1 MRFAL
6 VLLLSISGSSASQAQ
21 SAAPPQ
27 PIAITGGTVVNV
39 ESGTPIRDA
48 VVVIEGNRISAIG
61 TAGKVAI
68 PPGAAKIDATGKWL
82 IPGLMNLHV
91 HLGLA
96 LPSREGAELAGE
108 SDADLVLRMATNAR
122 KSLHAGVTTIRLP
135 GDRRHADM
143 ALKRAIDRGEMEGPR
158 MFSSGEMIPITGGHG
173 AGRGTETYDGPF
185 EIRRQVRRQIFA
197 GASWIKIAISSGIA
211 TPRGDIAG
219 ALMTRDEM
227 EAVTDIARR
236 HGVRVTAHSGSAAA
250 TMEAVDAGVS
260 CIEHGYFLNQ
270 EVLRKMKEK
279 DVWYV
284 PTIVVSRPATLPYF
298 ERIGSPPW
306 YLERVRSV
314 APSHWNALKT
324 AIAEGVRIAL
334 GTDQF
339 PYEPND
345 GTTATVREAEYYVE
359 AGMTPLQALRSATL
373 DAATLLGTTHTTG
386 TLEAGKLADIVGLDA
401 DPTAKIAALRTIGF
415 VMKDGRVVRDDWR
428 RGRQPVTSNPIQD

>member
-1 MRFAL
+1 MRFVLAF
-6 VLLLSISGSSASQAQ
+6 VLLFMGSSALQAQ
-21 SAAPPQ
+21 SPAPSRV
-27 PIAITGGTVVNV
+27 IAITGGNVVDV
-39 ESGTPIRDA
+39 KSGTPIRNA
-48 VVVIEGNRISAIG
+48 VVVIEGNRIASFG
-61 TAGKVAI
+61 PAGKVSI
-68 PPGAAKIDATGKWL
+68 PAGAERIDATGKWL
-82 IPGLMNLHV
+82 IPGLMNMHV

-96 LPSREGAELAGE
+96 LPGREGADLAGE

-143 ALKRAIDRGEMEGPR
+143 ALKRAIDRGEIEGPR

-250 TMEAVDAGVS
+250 TLEAVEAGVS

-306 YLERVRSV
+306 YLERVKSV
-314 APSHWNALKT
+314 APSHWSSLRT

-373 DAATLLGTTHTTG
+373 DTATLLGTTDTTG

-401 DPTAKIAALRTIGF
+401 DPTAKISALRTIGF

-428 RGRQPVTSNPIQD
+428 RGRQPVTSSPMRD

>member
-1 MRFAL
+1 MRLAQI
-6 VLLLSISGSSASQAQ
+6 VLLSMIGSSASQAQ
-21 SAAPPQ
+21 PAPPPKQ
-27 PIAITGGTVVNV
+27 VIAITGGNVVDVN
-39 ESGTPIRDA
+39 SGTSIRNA
-48 VVVIEGNRISAIG
+48 VVLIEDNRISAIG
-61 TAGKVAI
+61 PAGKVTV
-68 PPGAAKIDATGKWL
+68 PPGAEKIDASGKWL
-82 IPGLMNLHV
+82 IPGLMNVHV

-96 LPSREGAELAGE
+96 LPGREGAELAGE
-108 SDADLVLRMATNAR
+108 SDADLVLRMASNAR
-122 KSLHAGVTTIRLP
+122 KSLHAGVTTVRLT

-143 ALKRAIDRGEMEGPR
+143 ALKRAIDRGEVDGPR

-173 AGRGTETYDGPF
+173 AGRDSETYDGPY

-260 CIEHGYFLNQ
+260 CIEHGYFLNR

-279 DVWYV
+279 GVWYV

-314 APSHWNALKT
+314 APSHWEALRT

-359 AGMTPLQALRSATL
+359 AGMSALQALRSATI
-373 DAATLLGTTHTTG
+373 DTATLLGTADSTG
-386 TLEAGKLADIVGLDA
+386 SLDAGKLADIVGLDG
-401 DPTAKIAALRTIGF
+401 DPTAAISALRTIGF
-415 VMKDGRVVRDDWR
+415 VMKDGRVVRNDWR
-428 RGRQPVTSNPIQD
+428 GRRSSTSNPRPN

>member
-1 MRFAL
+1 MRLAL
-6 VLLLSISGSSASQAQ
+6 VLLLSIAGSSASQAQ
-21 SAAPPQ
+21 PAAPPRVTV
-27 PIAITGGTVVNV
+27 ITGGNVVDV
-39 ESGTPIRDA
+39 KSGTPVRDA

-61 TAGKVAI
+61 PAGKVAI
-68 PPGAAKIDATGKWL
+68 PQGAEKIDATGKWL
-82 IPGLMNLHV
+82 IPGLMNMHV

-108 SDADLVLRMATNAR
+108 SDADLVLRMAMNAR

-143 ALKRAIDRGEMEGPR
+143 ALKRAIDRGEVEGPR

-173 AGRGTETYDGPF
+173 AGRGSETYDGPF

-236 HGVRVTAHSGSAAA
+236 HGVRVTAHSGSAVA
-250 TMEAVDAGVS
+250 TMEAVEAGVS

-306 YLERVRSV
+306 YLERVKSV
-314 APSHWNALKT
+314 APSHWEALRT

-359 AGMTPLQALRSATL
+359 AGMTPLQALRSATI
-373 DAATLLGTTHTTG
+373 DTATLLGTTETTG

-401 DPTAKIAALRTIGF
+401 DPTAKISALRTIGF

-428 RGRQPVTSNPIQD
+428 GRRPATSSPMPD

>member
-1 MRFAL
+1 MRSAL
-6 VLLLSISGSSASQAQ
+6 VVLLSIAGSSAAIAQ
-21 SAAPPQ
+21 PAVPP
-27 PIAITGGTVVNV
+27 PVTVITGGSVVDVRGGAPVRN
-39 ESGTPIRDA
+39 A
-48 VVVIEGNRISAIG
+48 VVVIEGNRISTIG
-61 TAGKVAI
+61 PAATVKI
-68 PPGAAKIDATGKWL
+68 PPGAERIDATGKWL
-82 IPGLMNLHV
+82 IPGLMNVHV

-96 LPSREGAELAGE
+96 LPGREGSDLAGE
-108 SDADLVLRMATNAR
+108 SDADLVLRMAANAR
-122 KSLHAGVTTIRLP
+122 RSLHAGVTTIRLP

-143 ALKRAIDRGEMEGPR
+143 ALKRAVDRGEVEGPR
-158 MFSSGEMIPITGGHG
+158 MFSSGESIPITGGHG
-173 AGRGTETYDGPF
+173 AGRDTETYDGPY

-227 EAVTDIARR
+227 EAATDIARR

-250 TMEAVDAGVS
+250 TMEAIDAGVS

-270 EVLRKMKEK
+270 DVLRRMKEK

-306 YLERVRSV
+306 YLERVKSV
-314 APSHWNALKT
+314 APSHWKALQT

-359 AGMTPLQALRSATL
+359 AGMTALQALRSATL
-373 DAATLLGTTHTTG
+373 DTATLLGTTGTTG

-401 DPTAKIAALRTIGF
+401 DPTAKISALRTIGF

-428 RGRQPVTSNPIQD
+428 GRRPATSSPMPD

>member
-1 MRFAL
+1 MRFVFSVA
-6 VLLLSISGSSASQAQ
+6 LLLLAGPSIVWAQ
-21 SAAPPQ
+21 PGPPSRV
-27 PIAITGGTVVNV
+27 AVITGGNV
-39 ESGTPIRDA
+39 IDIKSGTTIRNA
-48 VVVIEGNRISAIG
+48 VVVIEGNRLAAIG
-61 TAGKVAI
+61 PAGQVSI
-68 PPGAAKIDATGKWL
+68 PAGAERIDASGKWL

-96 LPSREGAELAGE
+96 LPGREGADLASE

-135 GDRRHADM
+135 GDRRHADL
-143 ALKRAIDRGEMEGPR
+143 ALKRAIDRGDMDGPR

-173 AGRGTETYDGPF
+173 SGRDAETYDGPF
-185 EIRRQVRRQIFA
+185 EIRRQVRRQIAA

-219 ALMTRDEM
+219 SLMTRDELD
-227 EAVTDIARR
+227 AVTDIARR

-250 TMEAVDAGVS
+250 TMEAIEAGVS
-260 CIEHGYFLNQ
+260 CIEHGYFLNRDT
-270 EVLRKMKEK
+270 LRRMKEK

-284 PTIVVSRPATLPYF
+284 PTIVVSRPATMPYF
-298 ERIGSPPW
+298 ERIGSPAW

-314 APSHWNALKT
+314 APSHWESLKT

-345 GTTATVREAEYYVE
+345 GTTSTVREAEYYVE
-359 AGMTPLQALRSATL
+359 AGMSPLQALRSATI
-373 DAATLLGTTHTTG
+373 DAATLLGADTTTG
-386 TLEAGKLADIVGLDA
+386 SLEVGKLADIVGLDG
-401 DPTAKIAALRTIGF
+401 DPTASIAALRTIRF
-415 VMKDGRVVRDDWR
+415 VMKDGRVVRDDWNGGR
-428 RGRQPVTSNPIQD
+428 RQATSAQGR

>member
-1 MRFAL
+1 MKIWIV
-6 VLLLSISGSSASQAQ
+6 VLLVAASATAQAQ
-21 SAAPPQ
+21 QTARAKVT
-27 PIAITGGTVVNV
+27 AITGGNVVDVNT
-39 ESGTPIRDA
+39 GTPIRNA
-48 VVVIEGNRISAIG
+48 VIVVEHNRITAIG
-61 TAGKVAI
+61 PAGKVAV
-68 PPGAAKIDATGKWL
+68 PPGAETIDAAGKWL
-82 IPGLMNLHV
+82 IPGLMNMHV

-96 LPSREGAELAGE
+96 LPGREGADLAGE

-135 GDRRHADM
+135 GDRHHADM
-143 ALKRAIDRGEMEGPR
+143 ALKRAIDRGELDGPR
-158 MFSSGEMIPITGGHG
+158 MFSSGEMIAITGGHG
-173 AGRGTETYDGPF
+173 SGRGSETYDGPY
-185 EIRRQVRRQIFA
+185 EIRRQVRHQIAA

-236 HGVRVTAHSGSAAA
+236 HGIRVTAHSGSAPA
-250 TMEAVDAGVS
+250 TMEAIEAGVA
-260 CIEHGYFLNQ
+260 CIEHGYFLNRD
-270 EVLRKMKEK
+270 VLRRMKEK

-284 PTIVVSRPATLPYF
+284 PTIVVSRPATMPYF

-306 YLERVRSV
+306 YLERVKSV
-314 APSHWNALKT
+314 APSHWEALRT

-359 AGMTPLQALRSATL
+359 AGMSPLQALRSATV
-373 DAATLLGTTHTTG
+373 DTATLLGTTADTG
-386 TLEAGKLADIVGLDA
+386 SLEVGKLADIVGVDA
-401 DPTAKIAALRTIGF
+401 DPVADIKALRTIGF
-415 VMKDGRVVRDDWR
+415 VMKDGRVIRDDWQHR
-428 RGRQPVTSNPIQD
+428 RPATSSSLRN

>member
-1 MRFAL
+1 MRLGLIFAL
-6 VLLLSISGSSASQAQ
+6 LVAASATAQAQ
-21 SAAPPQ
+21 QIPRAQ
-27 PIAITGGTVVNV
+27 VTAITGGTVVDVNTGTAIRNAVIVV
-39 ESGTPIRDA
+39 EN
-48 VVVIEGNRISAIG
+48 NRITAIG
-61 TAGKVAI
+61 AAGKVAP
-68 PPGAAKIDATGKWL
+68 PPGAEKIDASGKWL
-82 IPGLMNLHV
+82 IPGLMNMHV

-96 LPSREGAELAGE
+96 LPGREGADLAGE
-108 SDADLVLRMATNAR
+108 TDADLVLRMAANAR

-143 ALKRAIDRGEMEGPR
+143 ALKRAIDRGEIEGPR

-173 AGRGTETYDGPF
+173 SGRGSETYDGPY
-185 EIRRQVRRQIFA
+185 EIRRQVRRQIAA

-236 HGVRVTAHSGSAAA
+236 HGIRVTAHSGSSAA
-250 TMEAVDAGVS
+250 TMEAVEAGVS
-260 CIEHGYFLNQ
+260 CIEHGYFLNR
-270 EVLRKMKEK
+270 EVLRRMKEK

-284 PTIVVSRPATLPYF
+284 PTIVVSRPATMPYF

-306 YLERVRSV
+306 YLERVKSV
-314 APSHWNALKT
+314 APSHWEALRT

-359 AGMTPLQALRSATL
+359 AGMSPLQALRSATV
-373 DAATLLGTTHTTG
+373 DTATLLGTTTETG
-386 TLEAGKLADIVGLDA
+386 SLEVGKLADIVGVDA
-401 DPTAKIAALRTIGF
+401 DPLADIKALRTIGF
-415 VMKDGRVVRDDWR
+415 VMKDGRVVRDDWKTR
-428 RGRQPVTSNPIQD
+428 RPTTSSSLRN

>member
-1 MRFAL
+1 
-6 VLLLSISGSSASQAQ
+6 
-21 SAAPPQ
+21 
-27 PIAITGGTVVNV
+27 
-39 ESGTPIRDA
+39 
-48 VVVIEGNRISAIG
+48 
-61 TAGKVAI
+61 
-68 PPGAAKIDATGKWL
+68 
-82 IPGLMNLHV
+82 
-91 HLGLA
+91 
-96 LPSREGAELAGE
+96 
-108 SDADLVLRMATNAR
+108 
-122 KSLHAGVTTIRLP
+122 
-135 GDRRHADM
+135 
-143 ALKRAIDRGEMEGPR
+143 
-158 MFSSGEMIPITGGHG
+158 MILITGGHG
-173 AGRGTETYDGPF
+173 AGRGSETYDGPF

-250 TMEAVDAGVS
+250 TMEAIEAGVS

-270 EVLRKMKEK
+270 EVFRKMKEK
-279 DVWYV
+279 GVWYV
-284 PTIVVSRPATLPYF
+284 PTIVVSRPATMPYF

-306 YLERVRSV
+306 YLERVKSV
-314 APSHWNALKT
+314 APSHWAALRT

-359 AGMTPLQALRSATL
+359 AGMTPLQALRSATI
-373 DAATLLGTTHTTG
+373 DTATLLGTTETTG
-386 TLEAGKLADIVGLDA
+386 TIEAGKLADIVGLDA
-401 DPTAKIAALRTIGF
+401 DPTAKISALRTIGF

-428 RGRQPVTSNPIQD
+428 GRRAPLSSPMPE